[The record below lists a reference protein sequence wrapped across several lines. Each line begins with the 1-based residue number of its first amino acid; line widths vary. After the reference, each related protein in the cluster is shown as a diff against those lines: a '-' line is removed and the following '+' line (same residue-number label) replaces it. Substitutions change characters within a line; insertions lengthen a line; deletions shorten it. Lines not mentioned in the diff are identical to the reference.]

1 MSTPTP
7 ISSPPPSSRL
17 GFNVGHENRRA
28 WNKCLFPAA
37 VTSSRAV
44 PTLASRWS
52 RGRFVG
58 TLVGGEV
65 DFLEVEGVLDWG

>member
-1 MSTPTP
+1 MWGMEIGGSG
-7 ISSPPPSSRL
+7 ISACSPA
-17 GFNVGHENRRA
+17 G
-28 WNKCLFPAA
+28 

-44 PTLASRWS
+44 PALASRWS

-65 DFLEVEGVLDWG
+65 DLLEVEGVLDWG